1 MDWYV
6 PCKRKMFFFYT
17 ILSRSLILV
26 VLESPG
32 SYTSRKRRSRGSLY
46 EERIEITEI
55 LNTSVS

>member
-1 MDWYV
+1 MDWYIFL
-6 PCKRKMFFFYT
+6 PFYT

-32 SYTSRKRRSRGSLY
+32 SYTSRERRSRGSLY
-46 EERIEITEI
+46 EERIKITEI